1 MSSGTTVKQY
11 PGLVDTFATWE
22 NDVDTI
28 AAVIVNDIQDQV
40 RAIETE
46 LGTDP
51 AGSMTDVKTRL
62 AVCINSN
69 GTLKVDNTSIGLNGS
84 NQLYSKG
91 LFSGIQKKTI
101 TVVTLAGTFAFDFTD
116 QGLVDPTDAVYQVCL
131 TTVGTNATKCWAVLS
146 GAKATTGFT
155 IALMTAGTNGSV
167 PYNAST
173 GDGGLN
179 VDVDVLIIHA

>member
-1 MSSGTTVKQY
+1 MSTGSTLKQY
-11 PGLVDTFATWE
+11 PTGIDTFSTWE
-22 NDVDTI
+22 DDVDTI
-28 AAVIVNDIQDQV
+28 QAHIVNDVQDQI

-51 AGSMTDVKTRL
+51 AGSVTDVKTRL
-62 AVCINSN
+62 AVCINGN
-69 GTLKVDNTSIGLNGS
+69 GTLKVDNTTIGLNGS
-84 NQLYSKG
+84 NELYAKG

-101 TVVTLAGTFAFDFTD
+101 TVTTLAGTFAFDFTD
-116 QGLVDPTDAVYQVCL
+116 QGLTDPADTAYQVCL
-131 TTVGTNATKCWAVLS
+131 TPVGTNATKCWAVLS

-155 IALMTAGTNGSV
+155 IALMTAGTNGSA

-179 VDVDVLIIHA
+179 VDVDVLVIHA